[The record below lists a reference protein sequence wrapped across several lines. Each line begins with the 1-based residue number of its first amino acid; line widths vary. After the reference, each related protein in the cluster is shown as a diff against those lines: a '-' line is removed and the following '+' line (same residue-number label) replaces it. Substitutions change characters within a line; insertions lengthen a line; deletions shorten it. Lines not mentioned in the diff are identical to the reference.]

1 MATDKTTTRGLQK
14 IEFGTIPTDGGIT
27 NQWFRLGYTRRETF
41 TFNSEDGDTT
51 DFYSEESDTAIDSI
65 TVPGKES
72 FEFDLMNFNLE
83 TLQKLFGG
91 TIKGTGDEAIYCA
104 PNKIEAKEWSCKIT
118 PEKGY
123 IFAYPR
129 VSIMPKLSGSFT
141 KNELMQI
148 HLVCTIL
155 EPTKEGVP
163 KWQTQKFIKPLIRL
177 DSILKSTDLGKLK
190 DNNAETILNRVNELN
205 PLVDISNVEVSN
217 ITKNSATISEKAGG
231 GYIGSVNV
239 GFTVLAQ

>member
-1 MATDKTTTRGLQK
+1 MATDKTITRGLQK
-14 IEFGTIPTDGGIT
+14 IEFGTIPADGGMT

-41 TFNSEDGDTT
+41 SFNSEDGDTT

-72 FEFDLMNFNLE
+72 FELDLMNFNLE

-91 TIKGTGDEAIYCA
+91 TIKGTGDDAIYCA

-155 EPTKEGVP
+155 EPTKEGES
-163 KWQTQKFIKPLIRL
+163 KWQVQKITQTLLNLNSLLQSTDIGKLKENSEE
-177 DSILKSTDLGKLK
+177 SILK
-190 DNNAETILNRVNELN
+190 RVKELN

-231 GYIGSVNV
+231 EYIGSVNV
-239 GFTVLAQ
+239 GFTV